1 MENINNQIDAEQIL
15 INSDI
20 NNMNNENE
28 VDKILVE
35 NDINDIVKQRKI
47 ESILLDKDTARDN
60 LKKFHARR
68 KARLNGESNKMYNL
82 AA

>member
-1 MENINNQIDAEQIL
+1 MENLQNQMNAESIL

-20 NNMNNENE
+20 KNIENENN

-35 NDINDIVKQRKI
+35 NDIDYIVKQRKI
-47 ESILLDKDTARDN
+47 ESILLDKEEAKN
-60 LKKFHARR
+60 NIKKFLARR
-68 KARLNGESNKMYNL
+68 KMRLNGEGNEVYNL